1 MTLITRKIKLQEE
14 KKEIDRSSDV
24 ETVCSE
30 NSSAY
35 VLRLFLC
42 IVAVVTCHRLSAQ
55 YSIC

>member
-35 VLRLFLC
+35 VLDCFF
-42 IVAVVTCHRLSAQ
+42 V
-55 YSIC
+55 